1 MKKII
6 DVFTQRIYDA
16 NAVACQL
23 CELKRECKSTDAQIC
38 LHKDSVQKVDL
49 LSLDVQGYTW
59 VVLLRDHYR
68 GNTKGEYFLAADYDR
83 IKREQPFFFT
93 NTERP
98 VYTVILTDNDVPAI
112 ITKRSSLIKEINS
125 INIEINRLNRPKKEF
140 DGRKTRRTAP
150 ELYAEYD
157 KQVAAYNSQMSVLF
171 NKKTDLM
178 SELENIENYSTLLVR
193 VKPN

>member
-6 DVFTQRIYDA
+6 DIFIQRKYDA
-16 NAVACQL
+16 NSAYCQF
-23 CELKRECKSTDAQIC
+23 CESKRQCKSTDAQIC

-68 GNTKGEYFLAADYDR
+68 GNGKGEYFLASDYDR
-83 IKREQPFFFT
+83 IKREQPFLFT

-112 ITKRSSLIKEINS
+112 IAKRSSLISKINS
-125 INIEINRLNRPKKEF
+125 INFEINHSKRPKKGF

-157 KQVAAYNSQMSVLF
+157 KQIAAYNSQMSILF
-171 NKKTDLM
+171 DKKTDIM
-178 SELENIENYSTLLVR
+178 AELQKIDNFSTSLLR
-193 VKPN
+193 IH

>member
-6 DVFTQRIYDA
+6 DMFIQRKYDA
-16 NAVACQL
+16 NSAYCQF
-23 CELKRECKSTDAQIC
+23 CGLKRECKSTDAQTC
-38 LHKDSVQKVDL
+38 LYKDCVQKVDL

-68 GNTKGEYFLAADYDR
+68 GNAKGEYFLASDYDR
-83 IKREQPFFFT
+83 IKRDQPFFFT

-98 VYTVILTDNDVPAI
+98 VYMIILTDDDVPTI
-112 ITKRSSLIKEINS
+112 IAKRSILIDKITS
-125 INIEINRLNRPKKEF
+125 VDVEINRLKRPRKVF

-157 KQVAAYNSQMSVLF
+157 KQVATYNSQISALIDR
-171 NKKTDLM
+171 KTDIM
-178 SELENIENYSTLLVR
+178 AELQKIENYSTKLLR
-193 VKPN
+193 IK